1 MQKIYEK
8 IKKEFIVIF
17 LLFILSII
25 IFKILFYK
33 ENILIILRAVAS
45 VFWMFVLPGFSLMYY
60 WEEKLDF
67 IERLIIG
74 IILSA
79 AIFSVIGYNL
89 AFFGFHIK
97 YHVVVI
103 PVLCLA
109 VGFFIARKK
118 LSPELPDK
126 EGHNQQ

>member
-1 MQKIYEK
+1 MPKTYEK
-8 IKKEFIVIF
+8 IKNEFIIIAV
-17 LLFILSII
+17 LFIVVIV

-33 ENILIILRAVAS
+33 ENIPIILRTVAS

-67 IERLIIG
+67 IERFIIG

-89 AFFGFHIK
+89 AFFGFNIK
-97 YHVVVI
+97 YHIITI
-103 PVLCLA
+103 PVLCLIA
-109 VGFFIARKK
+109 GFFIVRKK
-118 LSPELPDK
+118 PIS
-126 EGHNQQ
+126 